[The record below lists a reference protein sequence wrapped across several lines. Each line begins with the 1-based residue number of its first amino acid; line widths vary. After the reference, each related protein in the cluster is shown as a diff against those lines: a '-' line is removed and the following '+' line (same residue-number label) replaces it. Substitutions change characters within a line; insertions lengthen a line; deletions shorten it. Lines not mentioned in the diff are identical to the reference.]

1 MNKQSITKIFKDI
14 GNAVQKHSPEIL
26 TGFGIAGFVTTTVLA
41 VKATPKALQL
51 IDEKKMEIFDDL
63 DPRDIPGNNADYHDI
78 SLKPTEVIKSAWKP
92 YIPAVI
98 TGIASAACLIGANSV
113 NAKRNAALAT
123 AYKLSE
129 TALINYKEKVIETI
143 GEKKETEVRKKVAQ
157 KHIDESPAPSKE
169 IVVIGGDEVLFLDA
183 ISKRSFKSTGNDID
197 AIVNKLNADM
207 VTGEPYISLSQ
218 FYDEVGLSHTANSD
232 EIGWSLFHG
241 GTIQIDYTPGI
252 TEDNKPC
259 FVLDYMVRPRYDFD
273 RLL

>member
-1 MNKQSITKIFKDI
+1 MNKLDLSNTIKSVKETISKR
-14 GNAVQKHSPEIL
+14 SPEIL

-63 DPRDIPGNNADYHDI
+63 DPKDIPGNNADYHDI
-78 SLKPTEVIKSAWKP
+78 SLKTTEVIKAAWKP
-92 YIPAVI
+92 YIPAIV
-98 TGIASAACLIGANSV
+98 TGIASTACLIGANSV

-129 TALINYKEKVIETI
+129 AALVTYKEKVIETI
-143 GEKKETEVRKKVAQ
+143 GEKKEEEVRKKVAQ
-157 KHIDESPAPSKE
+157 KHIDDSPAPSKE
-169 IVVIGGDEVLFLDA
+169 IVIIGGDEVLFLDA
-183 ISKRSFKSTGNDID
+183 ISKRYFKSTVNEIKS
-197 AIVNKLNADM
+197 IVNKLNADM

-218 FYDEVGLSHTANSD
+218 FYDEIGLSHTANSD

-241 GTIQIDYTPGI
+241 GTIQVDYTPG
-252 TEDNKPC
+252 TTDDNKPC
-259 FVLDYMVRPRYDFD
+259 FVLDYTVRPRYDFD

>member
-1 MNKQSITKIFKDI
+1 MNKLNVTNAIKSFKY
-14 GNAVQKHSPEIL
+14 GVEKYSPEIL
-26 TGFGIAGFVTTTVLA
+26 TGFGIAGFATTTVLA

-51 IDEKKMEIFDDL
+51 IDEKKMEIFDDM
-63 DPRDIPGNNADYHDI
+63 DPRDIPGNNVDYHEI
-78 SLKPTEVIKSAWKP
+78 SLKPIEVIKTAWKP

-98 TGIASAACLIGANSV
+98 TGVASTACLIGANSV

-129 TALINYKEKVIETI
+129 AALVTYKEKVIETI
-143 GEKKETEVRKKVAQ
+143 GEKKEQEVRKKVAQ
-157 KHIDESPAPSKE
+157 NHIDEAPAPSKE

-183 ISKRSFKSTGNDID
+183 ISKRYFKSTVNEID

-241 GTIQIDYTPGI
+241 GTIQIDYTPG
-252 TEDNKPC
+252 TTDDNKPC

>member
-1 MNKQSITKIFKDI
+1 MNKLNLSSTIKSAKEM
-14 GNAVQKHSPEIL
+14 VSKCSPEIL

-63 DPRDIPGNNADYHDI
+63 DPKDIPGNNVDYHEI
-78 SLKPTEVIKSAWKP
+78 SLKPTEVIKAAWKP
-92 YIPAVI
+92 YIPAIV
-98 TGIASAACLIGANSV
+98 TGIASTACLIGANSV

-129 TALINYKEKVIETI
+129 AALVTYKEKVIETI
-143 GEKKETEVRKKVAQ
+143 GEKKEEEVRKKIAQ
-157 KHIDESPAPSKE
+157 KHIDDAPAPSKE
-169 IVVIGGDEVLFLDA
+169 IMVICGDEVLFLDA
-183 ISKRSFKSTGNDID
+183 ISKRYFKSTVNEID
-197 AIVNKLNADM
+197 SIVNKLNADM
-207 VTGEPYISLSQ
+207 ITGEPYISLSQ
-218 FYDEVGLSHTANSD
+218 FYDEIGLSHTTNSD
-232 EIGWSLFHG
+232 EIGWSLFYG
-241 GTIQIDYTPGI
+241 GTIQIEYTPGI